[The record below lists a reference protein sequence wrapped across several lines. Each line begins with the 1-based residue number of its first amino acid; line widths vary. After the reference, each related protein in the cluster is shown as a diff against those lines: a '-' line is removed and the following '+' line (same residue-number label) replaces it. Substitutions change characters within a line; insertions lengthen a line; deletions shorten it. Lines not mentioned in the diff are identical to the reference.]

1 MKKAFVIAL
10 SLMLVGCS
18 SASQSVDVS
27 KYEEKISSLEKQ
39 LEDANNKIK
48 ELESG
53 QVTNSTIDTPV
64 SEKDSSQVSNNENS
78 IKGLSVVATSMEAMT
93 IDTYEGSKN
102 VLRVDFDFAN
112 NSEETATF
120 DGILNMKAFQDA
132 VELNKVFNTET
143 TGEYGDN
150 SFKEVRPGG
159 TISICILFETKSNNP
174 IEVEVT
180 ELFSMDDTIIKLGT
194 YEFK

>member
-10 SLMLVGCS
+10 SLMLVGCNS
-18 SASQSVDVS
+18 TSQSVDVT

-39 LEDANNKIK
+39 LEEANNKIK

-53 QVTNSTIDTPV
+53 QVVTNTSNSEKDDTPV
-64 SEKDSSQVSNNENS
+64 SNSENN
-78 IKGLSVVATSMEAMT
+78 IKGLTVVSTKMEAMT
-93 IDTYEGSKN
+93 IDTYEGQKN
-102 VLRVDFDFAN
+102 VLRVDFDFTN

-120 DGILNMKAFQDA
+120 DGMLNMKAFQDA

-159 TISICILFETKSNNP
+159 TISISILFETKSNNP

-180 ELFSMDDTIIKLGT
+180 ELFSMDDIIIKLGT

>member
-18 SASQSVDVS
+18 STSQSVDVT

-39 LEDANNKIK
+39 LEEANNKIK

-53 QVTNSTIDTPV
+53 QVVTNTSNSEKDDTPV
-64 SEKDSSQVSNNENS
+64 SNSENN
-78 IKGLSVVATSMEAMT
+78 IKGLTVVSTKMEAMT
-93 IDTYEGSKN
+93 IDTYEGQKN
-102 VLRVDFDFAN
+102 VLRVDFDFTN

-120 DGILNMKAFQDA
+120 DGMLNMKAFQDA

-159 TISICILFETKSNNP
+159 TISISILFETKSNNP
-174 IEVEVT
+174 MEVEVT
-180 ELFSMDDTIIKLGT
+180 ELFSMDDIIIKLGT

>member
-18 SASQSVDVS
+18 STSQSVDVT

-39 LEDANNKIK
+39 LEEANNKIK

-53 QVTNSTIDTPV
+53 QVVTNTSNSEKDDTPV
-64 SEKDSSQVSNNENS
+64 SNSENN
-78 IKGLSVVATSMEAMT
+78 IKGLTVVSTKMEAMT
-93 IDTYEGSKN
+93 IDTYEGQKN
-102 VLRVDFDFAN
+102 VLRVDFDFTN

-120 DGILNMKAFQDA
+120 DGMLNMKAFQDA

-159 TISICILFETKSNNP
+159 TISISILFETKSNNP

-180 ELFSMDDTIIKLGT
+180 ELFSMDDIIIKLGT